1 LLQLGRNYEYDANTV
16 SVRHSAPP
24 LEAHD
29 IDAAIDALRSR
40 GLRVSAARRLVL
52 EALFAADGP
61 IAAEAIADGLAG
73 RLPRSDLASVYRN
86 LETLGSVGLVRH
98 FHLGHG
104 PGLYALATAT
114 EQEYLV
120 CDSCN
125 RIRTVDPDELDD
137 IRSQIKRDFG
147 YEARFSH
154 FPIVGLCSECASET
168 DDDADH
174 RRHSHA

>member
-1 LLQLGRNYEYDANTV
+1 LLQVARNCDYDASTV
-16 SVRHSAPP
+16 SVRHSAAP
-24 LEAHD
+24 LEVHD
-29 IDAAIDALRSR
+29 IDAAIEALRSR
-40 GLRVSAARRLVL
+40 GMRVSSARRLVL

-61 IAAEAIADGLAG
+61 IAAEEIADGLDG

-104 PGLYALATAT
+104 PGLYALSTAT
-114 EQEYLV
+114 EHEYLV

-125 RIRTVDPDELDD
+125 RIRTVDPGELDD
-137 IRSQIKRDFG
+137 IRSRIRRDFG

-154 FPIVGLCSECASET
+154 FPIVGLCAECASKS
-168 DDDADH
+168 DDDAGH